1 MKELPD
7 AQSRAQAVA
16 NETPAIPPD
25 VSNLS
30 PEELQK
36 LFHEMRI
43 HLVELESQKEELRK
57 VQGELSES
65 RDRYLELYELA
76 PVGYLTVSKACNIL
90 EANQTVSRLLGME
103 RDQLIGKSLYSLVAK
118 EDQDLFY
125 FYLMTV
131 FKNQATTTCELKLN
145 RNDGTEFYA
154 ELQSHALIAING
166 ACDSFR
172 TIVSDITQRKESE
185 ILQLK
190 LRQNLESLWEL
201 SRIQNDN
208 LKFLADHV
216 LEEIKRISESRY
228 AFYGF
233 INHEETEME
242 IYSWSN
248 EAMNQCKIDD
258 KPKFFPIA
266 KAGIWGRAVRQRE
279 KVIINDYGQD
289 HEGKLGLPEGHVS
302 LTRFVAIP
310 VFNKGQIVAVGAV
323 ANKESDYTEDDVKQL
338 EAFLSHA
345 QIIADQKRAQKD
357 LKESE
362 LKFRTVADFTCDW
375 EYWVGPDGAL
385 IYISPSCES
394 ITGYHR
400 DEFLNNPKLLSEIVH
415 PEDQAIALNHLA
427 IINENDCNSADFRIV
442 TRTGEERWIA
452 HRCQAVFGNNGSW
465 LGRRVSNRDI
475 TQRKLAE
482 KALRKSEANLSSLF
496 NTISER
502 VFLMKPDGKILA
514 ANEPFATGL
523 GKTVEDVIG
532 HCVFDYLEPSV
543 TTRRKA
549 WINEIVRSGKSM
561 RIEDKRQNSIVVH
574 NIYPIFNSEGAVDRL
589 AVYAVDVTA
598 VRRSESALSDSEA
611 RFRLFVEAANEGV
624 WSMDDQF
631 RTTFVN
637 RKMAEMLGY
646 SPEEMLGRSVDS
658 FMFEEDSLDHLDR
671 MAKRQ
676 QGRNEAYERRF
687 RRKDGEEVWT
697 LVSATAM
704 VDENMEF
711 QGSFAMFTDITERR
725 RSEKALRESEEKFVK
740 AFNCAP
746 ALMTL
751 SKADD
756 GTILDVNDKFCEV
769 SGFSRAE
776 CIGRT
781 SLDVGWLLQE
791 DRIRL
796 IEELQAHGSV
806 RDMDLKAQTKNKKEI
821 ELIYS
826 GELMQT
832 ASHKLLLSTALDITE
847 RNRAEKSRKLLS
859 AAIEQSAEAVIITD
873 AIGIIQYVNPAQEIL
888 SGYNRDELIGKTP
901 NVLETDFHHVDFHK
915 QLWDTIGIGEAWSG
929 RFVNKKKD
937 GTEYHED
944 ATISPIYDHSGNLTN
959 FVVVQH
965 NVTQQVALQEQLF
978 QAQKM
983 EAIGTLA
990 AGFAHDF
997 NNKLQ
1002 VIDGYVDLMLFD
1014 KDLPDIWKQD
1024 MRIIKQAVD
1033 SSAELI
1039 KGMMVFSRKTP
1050 IGLQQI
1056 DLNKIISQICSMLAP
1071 VMSNNIDIDLS
1082 LADDLWTINGA
1093 PNQIDQ
1099 ILMNLAVNARD
1110 VMPDGGRLTIKTENI
1125 TLDDEY
1131 CIFDPLAKPG
1141 RYALITLSDTG
1152 AGMNKETASHIFE
1165 PFFTTKEADKG
1176 TGLGLAVVYG
1186 IVEQHGGRIICDSAP
1201 SVGATFKIYF
1211 PAIEEV
1217 QEEDYFENKEPP
1229 RGQGETILMVDD
1241 EADFLELAGRTLNRA
1256 KYTVIRAL
1264 NGKEALEL
1272 YEKHRTAIRLV
1283 ILDLL
1288 MPGMSGKQCLEAL
1301 RKFDPNVRVL
1311 IASGA
1316 LNSEIEADLKV
1327 IGARGLIAKP
1337 FDTAKLHEEIRRIID
1352 EEKSKTEVGL

>member
-1 MKELPD
+1 MKKFPD
-7 AQSRAQAVA
+7 AQSRAQAAA
-16 NETPAIPPD
+16 NETSVIPLD
-25 VSNLS
+25 ISTLS

-36 LFHEMRI
+36 LFHELRI
-43 HLVELESQKEELRK
+43 HLVELESQNEELRK

-154 ELQSHALIAING
+154 ELQSHALKEING
-166 ACDSFR
+166 HNSFR
-172 TIVSDITQRKESE
+172 SILSDITQRKESE

-201 SRIQNDN
+201 SRIQNDDI
-208 LKFLADHV
+208 KFLADHV

-242 IYSWSN
+242 IYSWSK

-258 KPKFFPIA
+258 KPKFFPIE
-266 KAGIWGRAVRQRE
+266 KAGIWGRVVRQRE
-279 KVIINDYGQD
+279 TVIINDYGQD
-289 HEGKLGLPEGHVS
+289 HEGKRGLPEGHVR

-310 VFNKGQIVAVGAV
+310 VFNKGKIVAVGAV
-323 ANKESDYTEDDVKQL
+323 ANKKSDYTEDDVKQL

-345 QIIADQKRAQKD
+345 QIIAEQKRAQKD

-375 EYWVGPDGAL
+375 EYWIGPDGAL
-385 IYISPSCES
+385 IYISPSCET

-400 DEFLNNPKLLSEIVH
+400 DEFLNNPKLLCEIVH
-415 PEDQAIALNHLA
+415 PEDQAIAVNHVA
-427 IINENDCNSADFRIV
+427 IIDENDCNSADFRIV

-452 HRCQAVFGNNGSW
+452 HRCQAVFGDNGSW

-482 KALRKSEANLSSLF
+482 KALGKSEANLSSLF

-532 HCVFDYLEPSV
+532 HCVFDYLEPGV

-549 WINEIVRSGKSM
+549 WINEIVRSGKPM

-574 NIYPIFNSEGAVDRL
+574 NIYPIFNSEGAVERL

-598 VRRSESALSDSEA
+598 IRLSESALRDSEA

-624 WSMDDQF
+624 WSMDGQF

-637 RKMAEMLGY
+637 RKMADMLGY

-676 QGRNEAYERRF
+676 QGRNESYERRF

-697 LVSATAM
+697 LVSAAAM

-725 RSEKALRESEEKFVK
+725 RTEKALRESEEKFVK

-756 GTILDVNDKFCEV
+756 GTILDINDKFCEV

-776 CIGRT
+776 CVGRT
-781 SLDVGWLLQE
+781 SLDVGWLLPE

-806 RDMDLKAQTKNKKEI
+806 RDMDLRAQTKNKKEI

-873 AIGIIQYVNPAQEIL
+873 AKGIIQYVNPAQEIL
-888 SGYNRDELIGKTP
+888 SGYNRDELIGRTP

-915 QLWDTIGIGEAWSG
+915 QLWDTISVGEAWSG
-929 RFVNKKKD
+929 RLVNKKKD
-937 GTEYHED
+937 GAEYHED
-944 ATISPIYDHSGNLTN
+944 ATISPIYDHAGNLTN
-959 FVVVQH
+959 LVVVQH
-965 NVTQQVALQEQLF
+965 DVTKQIELQEQLF

-990 AGFAHDF
+990 GGFAHDF

-1002 VIDGYVDLMLFD
+1002 VIAGYVELMLCD
-1014 KDLPDIWKQD
+1014 KDIQENYKHDIG
-1024 MRIIKQAVD
+1024 IIKQAVD

-1050 IGLQQI
+1050 IELQPI
-1056 DLNKIISQICSMLAP
+1056 DLNKLVAQTGSMLAR
-1071 VMSNNIDIDLS
+1071 SISKIIEIDLL
-1082 LADDLWTINGA
+1082 LADDLWAIKAA

-1110 VMPDGGRLTIKTENI
+1110 AMPGGGMLTIKTENI

-1131 CIFDPLAKPG
+1131 CIFDPLVKPG
-1141 RYALITLSDTG
+1141 RYVLIEVSDTG
-1152 AGMNKETASHIFE
+1152 TGMNKETASHIFE
-1165 PFFTTKEADKG
+1165 PFFTTKEEGKG

-1186 IVEQHGGRIICDSAP
+1186 IVEQHGARIVCDSAP
-1201 SVGATFKIYF
+1201 SVGTTFRIYF
-1211 PAIEEV
+1211 PAIEKV
-1217 QEEDYFENKEPP
+1217 HQEEYFENKEPP
-1229 RGQGETILMVDD
+1229 RGEGETILLVDD
-1241 EADFLELAGRTLNRA
+1241 EPHLRDIVARQLVGANYR
-1256 KYTVIRAL
+1256 VIKAS
-1264 NGKEALEL
+1264 NGNEALKL
-1272 YEKHRTAIRLV
+1272 YEQHRKQISLI

-1288 MPGMSGKQCLEAL
+1288 MPGMGGKQCLEAL
-1301 RKFDPNVRVL
+1301 RKLDPNVRVL
-1311 IASGA
+1311 VATGHTAPGIVGELEQAGA
-1316 LNSEIEADLKV
+1316 KGFI
-1327 IGARGLIAKP
+1327 RKP
-1337 FDTAKLHEEIRRIID
+1337 FETNLLLEKIREIVD
-1352 EEKSKTEVGL
+1352 ED

>member
-1 MKELPD
+1 MMRHEASEEALRES
-7 AQSRAQAVA
+7 SRMY
-16 NETPAIPPD
+16 
-25 VSNLS
+25 
-30 PEELQK
+30 EEL
-36 LFHEMRI
+36 LSNIPSGVYRFRI
-43 HLVELESQKEELRK
+43 QASGVWGFDFVSSRFCELTGLTREDILNDYQVVFRIAHPDDLAGFISLNESVSKALTPFRWEGRIIVNGETRWTLIESRPSPIDNGDVIWTGHFSDITEHKQVEEELRK
-57 VQGELSES
+57 SE
-65 RDRYLELYELA
+65 
-76 PVGYLTVSKACNIL
+76 TKF
-90 EANQTVSRLLGME
+90 
-103 RDQLIGKSLYSLVAK
+103 AK
-118 EDQDLFY
+118 
-125 FYLMTV
+125 V
-131 FKNQATTTCELKLN
+131 
-145 RNDGTEFYA
+145 
-154 ELQSHALIAING
+154 
-166 ACDSFR
+166 
-172 TIVSDITQRKESE
+172 
-185 ILQLK
+185 
-190 LRQNLESLWEL
+190 
-201 SRIQNDN
+201 
-208 LKFLADHV
+208 
-216 LEEIKRISESRY
+216 
-228 AFYGF
+228 
-233 INHEETEME
+233 
-242 IYSWSN
+242 
-248 EAMNQCKIDD
+248 
-258 KPKFFPIA
+258 
-266 KAGIWGRAVRQRE
+266 
-279 KVIINDYGQD
+279 
-289 HEGKLGLPEGHVS
+289 
-302 LTRFVAIP
+302 
-310 VFNKGQIVAVGAV
+310 
-323 ANKESDYTEDDVKQL
+323 
-338 EAFLSHA
+338 
-345 QIIADQKRAQKD
+345 
-357 LKESE
+357 
-362 LKFRTVADFTCDW
+362 
-375 EYWVGPDGAL
+375 
-385 IYISPSCES
+385 
-394 ITGYHR
+394 
-400 DEFLNNPKLLSEIVH
+400 
-415 PEDQAIALNHLA
+415 
-427 IINENDCNSADFRIV
+427 
-442 TRTGEERWIA
+442 
-452 HRCQAVFGNNGSW
+452 
-465 LGRRVSNRDI
+465 
-475 TQRKLAE
+475 
-482 KALRKSEANLSSLF
+482 
-496 NTISER
+496 
-502 VFLMKPDGKILA
+502 
-514 ANEPFATGL
+514 
-523 GKTVEDVIG
+523 
-532 HCVFDYLEPSV
+532 
-543 TTRRKA
+543 
-549 WINEIVRSGKSM
+549 
-561 RIEDKRQNSIVVH
+561 
-574 NIYPIFNSEGAVDRL
+574 
-589 AVYAVDVTA
+589 
-598 VRRSESALSDSEA
+598 
-611 RFRLFVEAANEGV
+611 
-624 WSMDDQF
+624 
-631 RTTFVN
+631 
-637 RKMAEMLGY
+637 
-646 SPEEMLGRSVDS
+646 
-658 FMFEEDSLDHLDR
+658 
-671 MAKRQ
+671 
-676 QGRNEAYERRF
+676 
-687 RRKDGEEVWT
+687 
-697 LVSATAM
+697 
-704 VDENMEF
+704 
-711 QGSFAMFTDITERR
+711 
-725 RSEKALRESEEKFVK
+725 
-740 AFNCAP
+740 FNCAP

-756 GTILDVNDKFCEV
+756 ATFLDVNDKFCEV

-781 SLDVGWLLQE
+781 SIDVGWLLPE
-791 DRIRL
+791 ERMRL
-796 IEELQAHGSV
+796 IGELQTYGSI
-806 RDMDLKAQTKNKKEI
+806 RGMDLKAQTKNKKEI

-832 ASHKLLLSTALDITE
+832 DSHQLLLSTALDITE

-873 AIGIIQYVNPAQEIL
+873 AKGIIQYVNPAQEIL
-888 SGYNRDELIGKTP
+888 SGYNRDELIGRTP

-1152 AGMNKETASHIFE
+1152 DGMNKETASHIFE